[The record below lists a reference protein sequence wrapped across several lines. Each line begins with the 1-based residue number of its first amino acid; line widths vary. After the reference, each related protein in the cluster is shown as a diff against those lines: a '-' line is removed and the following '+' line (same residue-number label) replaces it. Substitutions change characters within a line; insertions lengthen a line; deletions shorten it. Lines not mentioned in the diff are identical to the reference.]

1 MGNNT
6 IRGLQREIAEW
17 ADGVFPHRTIH
28 DVLAKLVM
36 EEIPELLL
44 SLKPEEFADLL
55 VLALDGANL
64 LGIDVQQAVHD
75 KMAINRARTWAI
87 DPATGLLKHVKE
99 SNETGRLREQTGA
112 GDMVGDGEAARI
124 HPTVARIGGGDGK
137 TRNSTGADQGAIR
150 EDGASAERWRRIRIF
165 HYRGRWA

>member
-1 MGNNT
+1 MDDDT

-17 ADGVFPHRTIH
+17 ADEVFPHRTIH

-75 KMAINRARTWAI
+75 KMAINRARTWVI

-99 SNETGRLREQTGA
+99 SYETGGLRERAGA
-112 GDMVGDGEAARI
+112 GDMVGDGEATRI
-124 HPTVARIGGGDGK
+124 CSIVAGIGGGNGGAQD
-137 TRNSTGADQGAIR
+137 STGVDQGAIR
-150 EDGASAERWRRIRIF
+150 EDGAPAERWRRIRIF
-165 HYRGRWA
+165 HYRGR